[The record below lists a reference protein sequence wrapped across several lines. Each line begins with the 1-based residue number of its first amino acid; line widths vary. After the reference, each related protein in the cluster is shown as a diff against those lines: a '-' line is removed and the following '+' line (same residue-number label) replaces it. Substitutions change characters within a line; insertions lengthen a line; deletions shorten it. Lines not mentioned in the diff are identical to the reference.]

1 MTDKSVRDCPVIG
14 RLSAISTILMPTICS
29 DHLLIYLLDKSSS
42 FIKMTQESNI
52 KMVGFRRMQVVMG
65 EDHPKAMSFQQPK
78 LNVVLVDI
86 GGTEAERIKLIRC

>member
-1 MTDKSVRDCPVIG
+1 
-14 RLSAISTILMPTICS
+14 
-29 DHLLIYLLDKSSS
+29 
-42 FIKMTQESNI
+42 MTQESNI